1 MQSELKPCPFCGS
14 DRFMVL
20 PPTCDRNTPYSAADR
35 AYPVVRCSGCYTDV
49 PGKDFDASSKSAVEA
64 WNRRSLTAA
73 LSDKQAVEVKALP
86 LNWATEKKSGFT
98 IHVGRGL
105 GLKYEACIKAYSPGW
120 VVTLGQSDVIFDGAE
135 ADEDA
140 AKAAAQA
147 DYEQRIRSALVDV
160 PAVERSQPSTKPL
173 PDQEY
178 LCSILRYEWETGR
191 LFWKSRESVPKG
203 SVITWN
209 KAHAG
214 QEAFTYSDRRG
225 YKIGKI
231 DGEGYQAHRV
241 IWKMVHGRDPDCID
255 HIDHNP
261 SNNRIGNLRSCSNA
275 DNSRNYR
282 ISVSGT
288 SKYRGVY
295 RLKGSKTWIAQM
307 ADGKG
312 GKRNLGTFDSEEEAA
327 RAYDAAARQYHGEFA
342 TLNFTSP
349 PLSREGEDSA
359 EVVRLRGLLSRAEEY
374 VIDGVTNAKAEAE
387 MNAPYPARA
396 PRYDAALAEV
406 RQLYADIQAA
416 LAATRSGSATTASGD
431 QP

>member
-1 MQSELKPCPFCGS
+1 MQ
-14 DRFMVL
+14 V
-20 PPTCDRNTPYSAADR
+20 
-35 AYPVVRCSGCYTDV
+35 TDEM
-49 PGKDFDASSKSAVEA
+49 VEA
-64 WNRRSLTAA
+64 AAKKLYEMRHLTRWEALGERSQDIYRVEARAMLRTAA
-73 LSDKQAVEVKALP
+73 AFSDKQAGEVKALEWVGDGDCYAFADVTHQSYSIAFEEGKYWA
-86 LNWATEKKSGFT
+86 NWNVALPPFD
-98 IHVGRGL
+98 
-105 GLKYEACIKAYSPGW
+105 
-120 VVTLGQSDVIFDGAE
+120 TL
-135 ADEDA
+135 DA
-140 AKAAAQA
+140 AKAAAQT
-147 DYEQRIRSALVDV
+147 DYEQRVRSALVDV

-359 EVVRLRGLLSRAEEY
+359 EVGR
-374 VIDGVTNAKAEAE
+374 
-387 MNAPYPARA
+387 
-396 PRYDAALAEV
+396 ALAFVARWAWREDPSNAV
-406 RQLYADIQAA
+406 RKLTDADRLSAIKHHPTIKA
-416 LAATRSGSATTASGD
+416 LAATRSGSATTAKGGSD
-431 QP
+431 A